1 MSVNPVRA
9 AMGGLY
15 PLSFLDIL
23 MNKIRSLIVGG
34 LIFSSAVPTMGV
46 QAANFSKKT
55 PMLTLIGSNAI
66 LGVNDNGQPGPTP
79 GDIRTLSLTMSDTKG
94 NQVGNAEIVQT
105 LTRQQGDIGTAVK
118 VAVIELP
125 KGTLTVIGNADFVNF
140 TSPTARPT
148 DTTEELAVV
157 GGTGI
162 YRGVGGHVDIQ
173 VLLDF
178 KSRWVIKLKY

>member
-1 MSVNPVRA
+1 MSVNPIRP

-15 PLSFLDIL
+15 PLSRLDIL
-23 MNKIRSLIVGG
+23 MNKIKSLIIGG

-46 QAANFSKKT
+46 QAANLARKA

-79 GDIRTLSLTMSDTKG
+79 GDIRTLSLTMSDTQG

-105 LTRQQGDIGTAVK
+105 LTRQQGEIGTAVK
-118 VAVIELP
+118 VTVIELP

-148 DTTEELAVV
+148 DTNEELAVV

-162 YRGVGGHVDIQ
+162 YRGVGGQVDIQ
-173 VLLDF
+173 VLPDF
-178 KSRWVIKLKY
+178 KSRWVIRLKY